1 MGGPGTGRSYAT
13 GKINTKLNLTHL
25 SSKEL
30 IKNEVSNGSQDV
42 DVLHQT
48 ISRGDSVTNEVIN
61 NLVFEAIVEAA
72 DISNGFLIDGYP
84 INQDQADSF
93 CSNIATPD
101 IVICLRVS
109 NDRALQR
116 LTLNDPSEEQR
127 KHIDKRLEI
136 WNTDTKPLAEKYNAV
151 FVSAETK
158 SQNEVICEI
167 MQQIKLKTPVAY

>member
-1 MGGPGTGRSYAT
+1 M
-13 GKINTKLNLTHL
+13 
-25 SSKEL
+25 
-30 IKNEVSNGSQDV
+30 
-42 DVLHQT
+42 
-48 ISRGDSVTNEVIN
+48 
-61 NLVFEAIVEAA
+61 
-72 DISNGFLIDGYP
+72 IDGYP